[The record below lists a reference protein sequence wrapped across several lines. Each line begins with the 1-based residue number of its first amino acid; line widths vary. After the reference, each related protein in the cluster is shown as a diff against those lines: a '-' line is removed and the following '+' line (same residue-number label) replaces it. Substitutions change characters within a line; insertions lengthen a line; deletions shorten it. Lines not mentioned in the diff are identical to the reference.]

1 LNNIGGAAVAA
12 SVRCAGHLEERQ
24 LAVTETL
31 DRATTRRVQVA
42 NLPPGDSGRGIARLP
57 AKLMKELALSEG
69 DTIEIVGKRS
79 TAARAIR
86 PYAADVGL
94 DIVRLDGLQRANA
107 GIGSGD
113 FVKIRKVKSKPATR
127 VVFAPAQDNVRLQ
140 GSTEALKRTFAGRP
154 LTEGDVVATAGHRRV
169 DADVPDPV
177 RQLLNAPAFALQE
190 VRMLVVSASPKGVVH
205 IDSATAVELLA
216 DHNAKPGERR
226 ADVTYDDLGGM
237 RDTID
242 GLREMVELPLR
253 HPELFHRLGV
263 DPPKGVLLH
272 GPPGTG
278 KTRLA
283 RAVANESSAQFFHI
297 AGPEIMGA
305 AYGESE
311 RKLRELFEAA
321 AAAAPSIIFIDEVD
335 SIAPKRGQVSGEAE
349 KRLVAQLLSL
359 MDGIEPRQ
367 NLVVIAA
374 TNRPEAIDE
383 ALRRPGRFDREI
395 VVGVP
400 DEQGRR
406 EVLEIHTRGMPLA
419 GDVDIAEL
427 ARRTYGFV
435 GADLAALTRE
445 AAMEAVRR
453 IMPRINPEEDTIPT
467 EILDA
472 LSVDAKDFDNALKRV
487 QPSAMREVMVEAP
500 TIRWADIGGLDEA
513 QEKLREG
520 IELPLKHPEAFR
532 RIGIRP
538 AKGFLLYGPPG
549 TGKTLL
555 AKAAA
560 RESRAN
566 FIATKS
572 SDLLSKWYGESEQ
585 QIARL
590 FARARQ
596 VAPTV
601 IFIDEIDSLV
611 PARGGGLGE
620 PQVTERVVNTILAE
634 MDGLE
639 GLNGVVLIGA
649 TNRPSLIDPALLRPG
664 RFDEL
669 IYVGPPDA
677 SGRRQILGIHTSG
690 MPLGEDVDLDTIAE
704 RTERFTGADLED
716 LVRRA
721 GLTALRRGLGEPVVT
736 RADFE
741 AALADTRASVTEQ
754 MLEEYDKL
762 RDTLK
767 SDAVRPLGGIG
778 FVLPGMLRSRKQ
790 RDEALPAAQGAASGS
805 EAEEQ

>member
-1 LNNIGGAAVAA
+1 MADVETAA
-12 SVRCAGHLEERQ
+12 
-24 LAVTETL
+24 
-31 DRATTRRVQVA
+31 RRLQVA
-42 NLPPGDSGRGIARLP
+42 NLAPTDTGRGVARLP
-57 AKLMKELALSEG
+57 VQLMTELGLAEG
-69 DTIEIVGKRS
+69 DVISIAGKRL

-86 PYAADVGL
+86 PYSDDQGL
-94 DIVRLDGLQRANA
+94 DIIRLDGLQRANA
-107 GIGSGD
+107 GVGSGD
-113 FVKIRKVKSKPATR
+113 FVEVKKVKSKPATR
-127 VVFAPAQDNVRLQ
+127 VVFAPAQNNIRLQ
-140 GSTEALKRTFAGRP
+140 GSSEALKRSFLGRP
-154 LTEGDVVATAGHRRV
+154 LTQGDTVATAGQQRV
-169 DADVPDPV
+169 NADVPDHI

-190 VRMLVVSASPKGVVH
+190 VRMMVVTALPKGIVH
-205 IDSATAVELLA
+205 IDTDTEVELLPEYTEKA
-216 DHNAKPGERR
+216 GERR

-242 GLREMVELPLR
+242 ALREMVELPLR
-253 HPELFHRLGV
+253 HPELFQRLGV

-283 RAVANESSAQFFHI
+283 RAVANESDAQFFHI
-297 AGPEIMGA
+297 AGPEVMGS

-311 RKLRELFEAA
+311 KKLRDLFEQAA
-321 AAAAPSIIFIDEVD
+321 KAAPSIVFIDEID

-349 KRLVAQLLSL
+349 KRLVAQLLTL
-359 MDGIEPRQ
+359 MDGLEPRQ

-374 TNRPEAIDE
+374 TNRPEALDE

-400 DEQGRR
+400 DDTGRR
-406 EVLEIHTRGMPLA
+406 EILAIHTRGMPLTD
-419 GDVDIAEL
+419 DVNLDEL

-445 AAMEAVRR
+445 AALEAVRR
-453 IMPRINPEEDTIPT
+453 IMPRIDLNQDSIPN

-472 LSVDAKDFDNALKRV
+472 LSVEAKDFDNALKRV
-487 QPSAMREVMVEAP
+487 QPSAMREVMVQVP
-500 TIRWADIGGLDEA
+500 NISWDDVGGLDEA
-513 QEKLREG
+513 RDKLREG
-520 IELPLKHPEAFR
+520 VELPLKHPEAFR
-532 RIGIRP
+532 RLGIRP

-555 AKAAA
+555 AKATA
-560 RESRAN
+560 RESEAN

-601 IFIDEIDSLV
+601 IFIDELDSLV

-639 GLNGVVLIGA
+639 ELNNVVLIGA
-649 TNRPSLIDPALLRPG
+649 TNRPNLIDPALLRPG

-669 IYVGPPDA
+669 VYVGTPDTA
-677 SGRRQILGIHTSG
+677 GRRRILAIHTKA
-690 MPLGEDVDLDTIAE
+690 MPMAKDVDLESLAR

-721 GLTALRRGLGEPVVT
+721 GLTALRRGIDADIVT
-736 RADFE
+736 MADFE
-741 AALADTRASVTEQ
+741 AALVETRASVTED
-754 MLEEYDKL
+754 MLNDYAEIQ
-762 RDTLK
+762 RTLK
-767 SDAVRPLGGIG
+767 SDAVRPVGGIG
-778 FVLPGMLRSRKQ
+778 FVYPGMLQPRGPK
-790 RDEALPAAQGAASGS
+790 PASNS
-805 EAEEQ
+805 EDL